1 MSKNIRIVGAG
12 AFVPD
17 RRVTNERIV
26 KAIPGWP
33 AEKISEKT
41 GIEERRFLWD
51 FDETTGRAIVP
62 PDDGS
67 VYPRTNT
74 DMCEV
79 ALLKA
84 LTNAGLGGSDLDG
97 IMVVT
102 CSPDELNFS
111 HDATLLHHRMGCR
124 PDALAIV
131 VDSGCGGALYMV
143 DVARKLIEGGSHK
156 TIAVVASNMT
166 SAYVDREVFTS
177 GLPTSSGKVLNACL
191 TMYLFGDGAGAVI
204 LQSNQ
209 GHAVRPGFVA
219 SMSGVEFSEL
229 VLRRGGGAMFPP
241 HTGRATPA
249 HHSYIVDGPLVA
261 KCFPPLM
268 RRCLD
273 DVLAASG
280 KDKGDID
287 RFYLHQANKRLVE
300 MFAKATDLPE
310 DKVALHMD
318 RYGNTSAAG
327 TLILFAE
334 DIESGVVRIGG
345 GQTVLFAA
353 IGAGVHYGAHV
364 VRL

>member
-1 MSKNIRIVGAG
+1 MPKHVRLVGAG
-12 AFVPD
+12 AFVPS

-26 KAIPGWP
+26 KAIPGWT
-33 AEKISEKT
+33 ADKISKKT

-79 ALLKA
+79 ALRKA
-84 LTNAGLGGSDLDG
+84 LSHAGLEGSDLDG
-97 IMVVT
+97 IIVVT

-111 HDATLLHHRMGCR
+111 HDAILLHHRLACR

-131 VDSGCGGALYMV
+131 VDSGCGGALYMM
-143 DVARKLIEGGSHK
+143 DVARKLIAGGSHG

-166 SAYVDREVFTS
+166 SAYVDRDVFTS
-177 GLPTSSGKVLNACL
+177 GLPASSGKVLNACL
-191 TMYLFGDGAGAVI
+191 TMYLFGDGAGAVV
-204 LQSNQ
+204 LQNNQ
-209 GHAVRPGFVA
+209 GHVVNPGFIA
-219 SMSGVEFSEL
+219 SMSGTEYSEL

-241 HTGRATPA
+241 HAGRATSA

-261 KCFPPLM
+261 RCFPSLM
-268 RRCLD
+268 QRCLD
-273 DVLAASG
+273 EVCAAAGRG
-280 KDKGDID
+280 KADID

-300 MFAKATDLPE
+300 MFAQAAGLPE

-334 DIESGVVRIGG
+334 DIENGVVQFGS

-353 IGAGVHYGAHV
+353 IGAGVHYGAHI